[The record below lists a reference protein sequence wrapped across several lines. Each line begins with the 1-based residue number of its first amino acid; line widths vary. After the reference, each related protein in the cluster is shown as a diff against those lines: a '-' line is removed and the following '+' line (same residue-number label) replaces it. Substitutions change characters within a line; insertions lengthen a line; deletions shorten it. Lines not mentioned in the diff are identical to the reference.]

1 MHSEGR
7 GFDPC
12 HLHQTLT
19 QEVKMPKSDET
30 LKKAYGNIP
39 KEIGLYVDFSF
50 PVFRGLK
57 FYFLTF
63 IRKFTR

>member
-1 MHSEGR
+1 
-7 GFDPC
+7 
-12 HLHQTLT
+12 
-19 QEVKMPKSDET
+19 MPKSDET